1 MKFWVLTIAGTSTFN
16 SPSPLNLI
24 NFENK
29 TGSKF
34 MTLICSKKVTHTQIH
49 IQFIWWECKQSRWKG
64 CFPHHNPSTVESS
77 NSAHFCCR
85 DLPKTSTCNSSNLLK
100 NQSQSAS
107 SHDCWSPAWTL
118 FIPNWDQ
125 FDFNIFLS
133 TWIGGALCW
142 KEVMSNLS
150 HTVFKKKWW
159 RSDEPT
165 AGS

>member
-64 CFPHHNPSTVESS
+64 CFPHSAGTSSACESFSGSAIIIHPQSNPLTQHIFVVEIYQKPPHATHQISWKIYLNQLLHMIAGARRGHCLFQTEIS
-77 NSAHFCCR
+77 FTLTFFCQR
-85 DLPKTSTCNSSNLLK
+85 GSGE
-100 NQSQSAS
+100 
-107 SHDCWSPAWTL
+107 
-118 FIPNWDQ
+118 
-125 FDFNIFLS
+125 LS
-133 TWIGGALCW
+133 V
-142 KEVMSNLS
+142 E
-150 HTVFKKKWW
+150 KKWCQI
-159 RSDEPT
+159 
-165 AGS
+165 